1 MITLKST
8 LVLFY
13 SSSPF
18 EGYVCLTDENEVPS
32 FIVPTDITSSQCAK
46 NIFEVITNIDSNWAK
61 ITQTITKEYPGLGET
76 IVDIIYLSIL
86 PDHVEI
92 IEGYKWVKI
101 SELQN
106 HGLDQWGIKN
116 LIDIVSRRF

>member
-1 MITLKST
+1 MKMKFRL
-8 LVLFY
+8 
-13 SSSPF
+13 
-18 EGYVCLTDENEVPS
+18 

-46 NIFEVITNIDSNWAK
+46 NIFEVITNIDSNWAFK
-61 ITQTITKEYPGLGET
+61 IAQTITKEYPGLGET

-86 PDHVEI
+86 VVDHVEI
-92 IEGYKWVKI
+92 IKGYKWVKI